1 MDETSEA
8 IAEELDAEV
17 VAVGGRTFIVL
28 GTAHVSQESVAA
40 VRRAVRRAR
49 PDSVAVEIDRERY
62 ASIVQ
67 HDRWSQLDIFRVIRN
82 KQTFLLIANL
92 VLAGFQ
98 KRIGGATGVSP
109 GAEMVAAV
117 RSAEEAGVPIVLA
130 DRPIQL
136 TLRRAWASTNWWGRN
151 KLLASLIAGAFS
163 NEQLSEEDL
172 RTMRGRGELE
182 SMMTELA
189 EFLPE
194 VKRVLIDE
202 RDVYLAEKSLAAPG
216 DTVLMVVGAGHVQGI
231 VAHLRASTAAE
242 PRSTDE
248 LEVIPPPSIVR
259 KALPFVVPALVIGLI
274 ARGFVRGGFQAGVE
288 NIVQWVLVNGILTSV
303 GTVIALGHPL
313 TILVSFLAAPL
324 TSLNPTIGVGFVTG
338 LLEAVLRRPRTL
350 DFQRLRDDIGT
361 LRGVYRNRLTRIL
374 LVFLCSTVGSL
385 AATLIALPLLLR

>member
-1 MDETSEA
+1 MGESTEA

-17 VAVGGRTFIVL
+17 VAVGDRTFIVL
-28 GTAHVSQESVAA
+28 GTAHVSRESVEA
-40 VRRAVRRAR
+40 VRHAVRRAR

-117 RSAEEAGVPIVLA
+117 RCAEDAGVPIVLA
-130 DRPIQL
+130 DRPIQI

-163 NEQLSEEDL
+163 NERLSEDDL

-182 SMMTELA
+182 SMMAELA

-231 VAHLRASTAAE
+231 VAHLRASVATE
-242 PRSTDE
+242 PCSTDE

-274 ARGFVRGGFQAGVE
+274 ARGFVRGGLEAGVE
-288 NIVQWVLVNGILTSV
+288 NIVQWVLVNGILASV

-350 DFQRLRDDIGT
+350 DFQRLRDDIGS

-374 LVFLCSTVGSL
+374 LVVLGSTVGSL

>member
-1 MDETSEA
+1 MGESTEA

-17 VAVGGRTFIVL
+17 VAVGNRTFIVL
-28 GTAHVSQESVAA
+28 GTAHVSRESVEA

-49 PDSVAVEIDRERY
+49 PDSVAVEIDQERY

-117 RSAEEAGVPIVLA
+117 RCAEDAGVPIVLA
-130 DRPIQL
+130 DRPIQV

-163 NEQLSEEDL
+163 NERLSEDDL

-182 SMMTELA
+182 SMMAELA

-231 VAHLRASTAAE
+231 VAHLRASITAE
-242 PRSTDE
+242 PCSTDE

-274 ARGFVRGGFQAGVE
+274 ARGFIRGGFQAGVE
-288 NIVQWVLVNGILTSV
+288 NIVQWVLVNGILASV
-303 GTVIALGHPL
+303 GTLIALGHPL

-350 DFQRLRDDIGT
+350 DFQRLRDDIGS

-374 LVFLCSTVGSL
+374 LVVLGSTVGSL

>member
-1 MDETSEA
+1 MGESTEA

-17 VAVGGRTFIVL
+17 VAVGDRTFIVL
-28 GTAHVSQESVAA
+28 GTAHVSRESVEA

-49 PDSVAVEIDRERY
+49 PDSVAVEIDQERY

-67 HDRWSQLDIFRVIRN
+67 HDSWSQLDIFRVIRN

-117 RSAEEAGVPIVLA
+117 RCAEDAGVPIVLA
-130 DRPIQL
+130 DRPIQV

-163 NEQLSEEDL
+163 NERLSEDDL

-182 SMMTELA
+182 SMMAELA

-231 VAHLRASTAAE
+231 VTHLRASVATE
-242 PRSTDE
+242 PCSTDE

-274 ARGFVRGGFQAGVE
+274 ARGFVRGGLEAGVE
-288 NIVQWVLVNGILTSV
+288 NIVQWVLVNGILASV

-350 DFQRLRDDIGT
+350 DFQRLRDDIGS

-374 LVFLCSTVGSL
+374 LVVLGSTVGSL

>member
-1 MDETSEA
+1 MSEPTEVLE
-8 IAEELDAEV
+8 EELDVEIV
-17 VAVGGRTFIVL
+17 TVGERRFIVL
-28 GTAHVSQESVAA
+28 GTAHVSQESVDQ
-40 VRRAVRRAR
+40 VQRAVEHFR
-49 PDSVAVEIDRERY
+49 PESVAVEIDKQRY

-67 HDRWSQLDIFRVIRN
+67 HEQWSQLDIFKVIRN

-98 KRIGGATGVSP
+98 KRMGGGTGVAP

-117 RSAEEAGVPIVLA
+117 RAAEAAGVPVVLA

-163 NEQLSEEDL
+163 NEQISEDDL
-172 RTMRGRGELE
+172 RKMRGRGELE

-189 EFLPE
+189 EFLPD

-216 DTVLMVVGAGHVQGI
+216 DTVLMVVGAGHVHGI
-231 VAHLRASTAAE
+231 VEHLRASSGTE
-242 PRSTDE
+242 PQSTDE
-248 LEVIPPPSIVR
+248 LEVIPPPSLVR
-259 KALPFVVPALVIGLI
+259 KALPFVLPLVVIGLI
-274 ARGFVRGGFQAGVE
+274 TRGFIRGGLDEGVE
-288 NIVQWVLVNGILTSV
+288 NIVQWVLVNGILSSL

-313 TILVSFLAAPL
+313 TIIVSFLAAPL

-338 LLEAVLRRPRTL
+338 LLESVLRRPRTL
-350 DFQRLRDDIGT
+350 DFEQLRSDIGS
-361 LRGVYRNRLTRIL
+361 LRGIYRNRLTRIL
-374 LVFLCSTVGSL
+374 LVFSLSTVGSI
-385 AATLIALPLLLR
+385 AATLIALPLLLG

>member
-1 MDETSEA
+1 MGESTEA

-17 VAVGGRTFIVL
+17 VAVGDRTFIVL
-28 GTAHVSQESVAA
+28 GTAHVSRESVEA

-49 PDSVAVEIDRERY
+49 PDSVAVEIDQERY

-117 RSAEEAGVPIVLA
+117 RCAEDAGVPIVLA
-130 DRPIQL
+130 DRPIQI

-163 NEQLSEEDL
+163 NERLSEDDL

-182 SMMTELA
+182 SMMAELA

-231 VAHLRASTAAE
+231 VAHLRASVATQ
-242 PRSTDE
+242 PHSTDE

-288 NIVQWVLVNGILTSV
+288 NIVQWVLVNGILASV

-350 DFQRLRDDIGT
+350 DFQRLRDDIGS

-374 LVFLCSTVGSL
+374 LVVLGSTVGSL

>member
-1 MDETSEA
+1 MNESTAA

-17 VAVGGRTFIVL
+17 VAVGDRTFIVL

-40 VRRAVRRAR
+40 VQRAVRRAR

-67 HDRWSQLDIFRVIRN
+67 HDRWSQLDIFNVIRN

-98 KRIGGATGVSP
+98 KRMGGATGVSP

-117 RSAEEAGVPIVLA
+117 RCAEEAGVPIVLA

-163 NEQLSEEDL
+163 NEQLSEEEL
-172 RTMRGRGELE
+172 RNMRGRGELE

-202 RDVYLAEKSLAAPG
+202 RDIYLAEKSLAAPG

-231 VAHLRASTAAE
+231 VAHLRASIASE

-274 ARGFVRGGFQAGVE
+274 ARGFVRGGLQAGVE
-288 NIVQWVLVNGILTSV
+288 NIVQWVLVNGILASV

-338 LLEAVLRRPRTL
+338 LLESVLRRPRTL

-361 LRGVYRNRLTRIL
+361 LRGIYRNRLTRIL

>member
-1 MDETSEA
+1 MGESTEA
-8 IAEELDAEV
+8 IAEELDAEI
-17 VAVGGRTFIVL
+17 VAVGERTFIVL
-28 GTAHVSQESVAA
+28 GTAHVSRESVEA

-117 RSAEEAGVPIVLA
+117 RCAEDAGVPIVLA
-130 DRPIQL
+130 DRPIQV

-163 NEQLSEEDL
+163 NERLSEDDL

-182 SMMTELA
+182 SMMAELA

-231 VAHLRASTAAE
+231 VAHLRASVATE
-242 PRSTDE
+242 PCSTDE

-274 ARGFVRGGFQAGVE
+274 ARGFVRGGLEAGVE
-288 NIVQWVLVNGILTSV
+288 NIVQWVLVNGILASV

-350 DFQRLRDDIGT
+350 DFQRLRDDIGS

-374 LVFLCSTVGSL
+374 LVVLGSTVGSL

>member
-117 RSAEEAGVPIVLA
+117 RCAEEAGVPIVLA

-182 SMMTELA
+182 SMMTDLA

-231 VAHLRASTAAE
+231 VAHLRASIASE

-288 NIVQWVLVNGILTSV
+288 NIVQWVLVNGILASV

-361 LRGVYRNRLTRIL
+361 IRGVYRNRLTRIL